1 VSSSEVGSWQL
12 GYFDLRL
19 VGLLI
24 VSVSV
29 EIGFVG
35 LGELGH
41 WTFSFVPFRHKISR
55 RNSLSM
61 GYVLNALALTFS

>member
-1 VSSSEVGSWQL
+1 MGIDSDADVPGSVMVRSVSSSEVGSWQL

-35 LGELGH
+35 LSKLGH
-41 WTFSFVPFRHKISR
+41 
-55 RNSLSM
+55 
-61 GYVLNALALTFS
+61 